1 MSLQKIR
8 GQKVGGY
15 LPERDIFSGVYS
27 MSQLIFCGTNCG
39 GLCPEAT

>member
-8 GQKVGGY
+8 GHKVGGY

-27 MSQLIFCGTNCG
+27 KYVSTNY
-39 GLCPEAT
+39 LWHKLYPEAT